1 LSEQFFRLSFWKVGA
16 EELNYRRFFTVNEL
30 ICLRAEDSKVFEKT
44 HDLIGKLVEAGKFTG
59 LRIDHIDGLYD
70 PTAYLNKLREKVG
83 DFYIVTEKIV
93 ELERDYFS
101 RYEEIP
107 NTWPI
112 QGTSGYDFLN
122 CLNSLFCFSKGENY
136 RRFNNIYCKFIG
148 KEIDYEELVAEK
160 KRLIADQNLAG
171 DVENLANLFKK
182 IAGKYRYGQDFTLN
196 GLRKAILEILVQFPV
211 YRTYIDRE
219 GINEGDRICIEDV
232 IQKAKAKLPKLIN
245 ELNFVEKILL
255 LEEEESLKEEEKA
268 LWLHF
273 VMRLQQFTG
282 PLMAKGVE
290 DTALYVYNRL
300 LSLNEVGGTPGL
312 FGIPVSV
319 FHNFN
324 QKSQDR
330 WPHAMNT
337 SSTHDTKRSEDVRAR
352 INVLSEI
359 PDEWETQVRTWSEL
373 NRIYKKDLNG
383 RAIPD
388 ANDEYFL
395 YQTLVGAFPLTE
407 DEYPQFVE
415 RIKDY
420 VIKAVREAKV
430 HTAWLRPDSDYEDG
444 FVSFVEQILQPSED
458 NQFLAKLRS
467 FQEWV
472 AYYGMFNSLSQTL
485 LKMTAPGVPD
495 FYQGSEL
502 WDLSLVDPDNRR
514 PVDFQRRWSYLH
526 DIKERAKTDTLGT
539 ISDLLNNSRD
549 GRVKLFLINKV
560 LEARNKNLDLF
571 HQGAYIPLDVVGEY
585 QDHIV
590 AFARHDR
597 QTTAIAIAPRF
608 LTSLVQPDAFPL
620 GEVWADTRI
629 TIPQGLRANW
639 KDALSDREISD
650 SDTIAIS
657 KILQH
662 FPVALLVSDD
672 ATKTD

>member
-1 LSEQFFRLSFWKVGA
+1 
-16 EELNYRRFFTVNEL
+16 
-30 ICLRAEDSKVFEKT
+30 
-44 HDLIGKLVEAGKFTG
+44 VE
-59 LRIDHIDGLYD
+59 
-70 PTAYLNKLREKVG
+70 V
-83 DFYIVTEKIV
+83 
-93 ELERDYFS
+93 
-101 RYEEIP
+101 
-107 NTWPI
+107 
-112 QGTSGYDFLN
+112 
-122 CLNSLFCFSKGENY
+122 
-136 RRFNNIYCKFIG
+136 
-148 KEIDYEELVAEK
+148 
-160 KRLIADQNLAG
+160 
-171 DVENLANLFKK
+171 
-182 IAGKYRYGQDFTLN
+182 
-196 GLRKAILEILVQFPV
+196 LVQFPV
-211 YRTYIDRE
+211 YRTYIDRD

-232 IQKAKAKLPKLIN
+232 IAKAKTKLPKLIN
-245 ELNFVEKILL
+245 EFNFIEKILL
-255 LEEEESLKEEEKA
+255 LEEAESLKEEDKA

-312 FGIPVSV
+312 FGISVSV

-330 WPHAMNT
+330 WPHAMNA

-359 PDEWETQVRTWSEL
+359 PDEWETQVKTWSEL
-373 NRIYKKDLNG
+373 NRTYKKDLNG

-395 YQTLVGAFPLTE
+395 YQTLVGAFPFTE
-407 DEYPQFVE
+407 DEYPQFVD

-444 FVSFVEQILQPSED
+444 FVSFVEQILQQSEE

-467 FQEWV
+467 FQEWI

-485 LKMTAPGVPD
+485 LKMAAPGVPD
-495 FYQGSEL
+495 FYQGTEL

-514 PVDFQRRWSYLH
+514 PVDFERRWSYLQ
-526 DIKERAKTDTLGT
+526 DIKERVKTDISGT
-539 ISDLLNNSRD
+539 IADLLTNKQD
-549 GRVKLFLINKV
+549 GRIKLFLITKV

-571 HQGAYIPLDVVGEY
+571 QQGAYISLDVVGKY

-590 AFARHDR
+590 AFARRDR
-597 QTTAIAIAPRF
+597 QNTAIAIAPRF
-608 LTSLVQPDAFPL
+608 LTSLVEPDAFPL
-620 GEVWADTRI
+620 GEKVWADTRI

-639 KDALSDREISD
+639 KDAFTAQEIPD
-650 SDTIAIS
+650 SDTIAIAQA
-657 KILQH
+657 LQH
-662 FPVALLVSDD
+662 FPVALLVSNDRE
-672 ATKTD
+672 